1 MSQFFISRYSHQLH
15 LRPLATK
22 MVTSGIL
29 FGIGDLVSQYY
40 TNMAKSKKQGFH
52 SNVVFNFQRTL
63 LFASFG
69 CFMAAPVLNFHY
81 GTLLPFIRPGTD
93 MASTLVKVAV
103 D

>member
-1 MSQFFISRYSHQLH
+1 
-15 LRPLATK
+15 
-22 MVTSGIL
+22 MV
-29 FGIGDLVSQYY
+29 FDF
-40 TNMAKSKKQGFH
+40 K
-52 SNVVFNFQRTL
+52 RTL

-103 D
+103 DQLLFAPFFLTYLFASLD